1 MSVAAEHPGEA
12 SLGETFL
19 AEAADRLQL
28 AEAARQ
34 AARTWAPRKPQLARV
49 PAAPGAIPV
58 PTSDQ
63 LTVALQVIHDT
74 GLKEL
79 LEGLLPPPDRRPTG
93 GAPRIMTVTALL
105 TSLLLLAM
113 LEQPLLLRDA
123 ARLLDRLAPTSR
135 RMLGLPGRRA
145 ITERM
150 VSRMWNDIAE
160 QLDPSPHAERNM
172 HLFDPGFWRA
182 HGLIDPEEQQ
192 PATAVAASSGSSI
205 TDPLVAADVAIA
217 ADAVLAQRAE
227 RLREVIARCL
237 QATLQRAQVPEH
249 TGSYAIDASLMASW
263 ARQRSR
269 TARKSIPAHRRT
281 DPDAGWRAIKGRD
294 AIWGYAIHALVRVP
308 EKAPPGQRPAVEI
321 PALIEAFDVTS
332 ARAYNTTAGMAL
344 LERTIARNEQHD
356 QQAGRAHR
364 PRRDLLADREYGR
377 DARWQAHAFACG
389 FDTVFDLA
397 AEQRGLTSIASNG
410 ALIIDGLPYSPGT
423 PMRLR
428 TLPRLGPFATIAQRA
443 SVAEAAS
450 ERERYRLRA
459 QGPRRDDGSLDLAC
473 PASTLVRAVR
483 CDNKPASLQLP
494 ITRPAIGTAL
504 PVITQPGKPTACAQ
518 AKTRIGFDELP
529 FWQQDAWMTPQWQAS
544 YGRRNLVEGAFGNL
558 KNDPAQDI
566 TRGRIHVMGRAK
578 TTLMLAFAAMAH
590 NLRIAAISATTP
602 PPSAPPKARTPRL
615 RSRRMQHA
623 RLRITARR
631 LQQATTSPPD
641 QAPDPPPDEPG
652 TDRGTVGDNP
662 FIP

>member
-1 MSVAAEHPGEA
+1 MSAIASPWPLSVEKYAPVCAGRVAPSATP
-12 SLGETFL
+12 L
-19 AEAADRLQL
+19 ADL
-28 AEAARQ
+28 
-34 AARTWAPRKPQLARV
+34 PR
-49 PAAPGAIPV
+49 
-58 PTSDQ
+58 PTSAQ
-63 LTVALQVIHDT
+63 LTVALDVLERT
-74 GLKEL
+74 GWVEAISP
-79 LEGLLPPPDRRPTG
+79 LLPQEQRAAAGVSPG
-93 GAPRIMTVTALL
+93 GRKRTLTVQA
-105 TSLLLLAM
+105 LLLAM
-113 LEQPLLLRDA
+113 VLLPLMERAFIVKDMW
-123 ARLLDRLAPTSR
+123 RLLDKGLDAPTR
-135 RMLGLPGRRA
+135 KRLGLGKKA

-344 LERTIARNEQHD
+344 LERTIARHEQHD

-364 PRRDLLADREYGR
+364 PRRDLLADREYSR

-397 AEQRGLTSIASNG
+397 AEQRGLTSSASNG

-428 TLPRLGPFATIAQRA
+428 TLPRLGPFATLAQRA

-483 CDNKPASLQLP
+483 CDNKPTSLQLP

-590 NLRIAAISATTP
+590 NLRIAAISATRASTP
-602 PPSAPPKARTPRL
+602 PPLTPPKARTPRL

-641 QAPDPPPDEPG
+641 PPPDPPPDEPG